1 MLMRLARLTELQGR
15 ERLLAVL
22 SGVALLIVL
31 MDRVVLSPW
40 ARHSQQM
47 QRQILELEQTLQTH
61 QRLLARKDRVFAEL
75 AQYQRYLRPPVADDL
90 QMATLLKEVEE
101 IAGHSG
107 VRVSEIKPLN
117 VETEA
122 VSKRYALEVRF
133 DCTFEEWVD
142 FVTRIE
148 SSPSLYTIG
157 KAGLSIQEDT
167 RDRLEGYLRVVSTAI
182 HGENAAPSGE
192 AGSSHVA
199 SVR

>member
-1 MLMRLARLTELQGR
+1 MRLPHLTELQGR

-31 MDRVVLSPW
+31 MDRAVLSPW
-40 ARHSQQM
+40 AKHSQQM

-75 AQYQRYLRPPVADDL
+75 AQYQRYLRPAVADDL

-122 VSKRYALEVRF
+122 MSKRYALEVRF
-133 DCTFEEWVD
+133 SGTLEEWID
-142 FVTRIE
+142 FVMRIE

-157 KAGLSIQEDT
+157 KAGLSVQEDI
-167 RDRLEGYLRVVSTAI
+167 RDRLEGTLRVVSTAI
-182 HGENAAPSGE
+182 RGERASS
-192 AGSSHVA
+192 AGDTRPRDVA
-199 SVR
+199 SIP